1 MRQISKAKPEN
12 CQLNSGFS
20 PYDLNNEPVHMLGF
34 SSDHPAGTDE
44 RLERQRAAYVKKD
57 VKIQIS
63 MNSLSRRTSHIEA
76 N

>member
-1 MRQISKAKPEN
+1 
-12 CQLNSGFS
+12 
-20 PYDLNNEPVHMLGF
+20 MLGF

-44 RLERQRAAYVKKD
+44 KLERQRAVYVKKD

-63 MNSLSRRTSHIEA
+63 MNSLSRRTAQIEA